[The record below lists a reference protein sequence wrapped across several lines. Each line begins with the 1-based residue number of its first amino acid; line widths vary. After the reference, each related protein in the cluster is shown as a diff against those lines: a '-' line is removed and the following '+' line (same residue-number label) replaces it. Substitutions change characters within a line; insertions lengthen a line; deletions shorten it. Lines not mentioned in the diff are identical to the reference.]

1 MDKYI
6 ETLKIEKEILEEI
19 KTCMEVYSETGDLYN
34 EFGIEEDTNL
44 HSFYVEFD
52 NGCNAGIYVKSGQCN
67 CYIDYILFNA
77 GGHVIC
83 SIVSDDSLCNGDVI
97 EFHLSDEEYFINI
110 EAI

>member
-1 MDKYI
+1 MEKYV
-6 ETLKIEKEILEEI
+6 ETLKVENEILEEI
-19 KTCMEVYSETGDLYN
+19 KTYMEAYSDNGELYA
-34 EFGIEEDTNL
+34 EYGIEEDANL
-44 HSFYVEFD
+44 HSLYVEFD
-52 NGCNAGIYVKSGQCN
+52 NGCNAAIYVNSGQCN

-77 GGHVIC
+77 GGHTIC

>member
-1 MDKYI
+1 MEKYV
-6 ETLKIEKEILEEI
+6 ETLKVENEILEEI
-19 KTCMEVYSETGDLYN
+19 KTYMEEYS
-34 EFGIEEDTNL
+34 
-44 HSFYVEFD
+44 D
-52 NGCNAGIYVKSGQCN
+52 NGCNAAIYVNSGQCN

-77 GGHVIC
+77 GGHTIC